1 MQREQTQYRLVR
13 LRPEMSGLLRYRAV
27 ENHSSAADICTLDAY
42 SISVDHL
49 TLQSAVNSCFLPHN
63 SHEGG
68 GRHDL
73 DVAHRA
79 HCQQIAI
86 AADDQIG
93 AAIDGEFE
101 EFVIGRITAERQ
113 ALGDGDRL
121 GCGENPADAVEKYR
135 RDLGR
140 EARSLQDVEKLL
152 FRSRAFEETALM
164 PPPLLLTGCEYQR
177 SRSGPRPVQRPP
189 ATQSGCHEKD

>member
-1 MQREQTQYRLVR
+1 MDI
-13 LRPEMSGLLRYRAV
+13 
-27 ENHSSAADICTLDAY
+27 SA
-42 SISVDHL
+42 
-49 TLQSAVNSCFLPHN
+49 FLPHN

-73 DVAHRA
+73 DVAHRP

-101 EFVIGRITAERQ
+101 EFVIGRITAEPQ

-121 GCGENPADAVEKYR
+121 GCGESGGR
-135 RDLGR
+135 RR
-140 EARSLQDVEKLL
+140 EIPARSRGAKRGQLQDVQKLL
-152 FRSRAFEETALM
+152 LRSRAFEETA
-164 PPPLLLTGCEYQR
+164 
-177 SRSGPRPVQRPP
+177 
-189 ATQSGCHEKD
+189 